1 MPSRALGE
9 ADRRLKRTG
18 RRAAVAVLA
27 LVLGAC
33 GPTPFQPADRGGSN
47 GYTVERLAQDHFRLG
62 FSGSS
67 STSAQQVADNLAYLA
82 AQVTLRNGA
91 DYYVVVSD
99 KMERATVYDP
109 LGSRGPVEYFHCCHS
124 NGVTSH
130 EYEAKADIVIHQ
142 GPMPPN
148 DPTAHNAREVVEELG
163 PRIKR
168 SDRYSVY

>member
-1 MPSRALGE
+1 MSSPEKDRRRSAALGRH
-9 ADRRLKRTG
+9 AIVPAL
-18 RRAAVAVLA
+18 AAFLS
-27 LVLGAC
+27 AC
-33 GPTPFQPADRGGSN
+33 GPTPFQPADRDGSN
-47 GYTVERLAQDHFRLG
+47 GYTVQRLEQDHFRIG

-67 STSAQQVADNLAYLA
+67 STSAQQVADDLAYLA

-124 NGVTSH
+124 NGLTSH
-130 EYEAKADIVIHQ
+130 EYEGTAEIVIHR
-142 GPMPPN
+142 GPTPPD
-148 DPTAHNAREVVEELG
+148 DPAAYDAREVTKDLA

-168 SDRYSVY
+168 SSRHSIY